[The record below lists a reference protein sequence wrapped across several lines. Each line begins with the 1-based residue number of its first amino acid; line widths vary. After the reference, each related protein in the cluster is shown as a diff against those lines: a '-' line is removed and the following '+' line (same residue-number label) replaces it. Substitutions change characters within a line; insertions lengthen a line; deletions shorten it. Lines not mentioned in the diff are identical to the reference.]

1 MEKNRRLVTIFESNI
16 KGNDLII
23 ILLLNPFFNIY
34 IYMCV
39 CVCVCVCVCMY
50 VRTYVCMY
58 VCMYMDILHFR
69 SISVNFIKPHSILS
83 NSSQFWEE

>member
-16 KGNDLII
+16 KGNDLNYLII
-23 ILLLNPFFNIY
+23 ILLLNPCFNI
-34 IYMCV
+34 
-39 CVCVCVCVCMY
+39 
-50 VRTYVCMY
+50 CMY

-83 NSSQFWEE
+83 NSSQFWKE